1 MVSRMRAPFV
11 ACALMF
17 VVACG
22 ASDPPAQDPS
32 DASTDLGTATDGPA
46 TVDARADGASDGVAP
61 PPDASSLVD
70 DLLAKVATCKQVS
83 AGKFKT
89 DDQTNLPENI
99 PICGLVGAVFWQAD
113 MDIDCDGKTTA
124 QCNSTTDPSYQN
136 QTAATD
142 SQGNPLDAAALPY
155 VVIPSNGTRFNYTNA
170 GLKMGSVVL
179 VIYGGKIEYGILGDT
194 GPTNIIGEA
203 SYAMAKNL
211 GINPDPKVGGVDKGV
226 TYIAFTGTAAVVKK
240 KEDHAEAVTLGGTL
254 TADLLKNN

>member
-1 MVSRMRAPFV
+1 MRFPFA
-11 ACALMF
+11 ACALLGA
-17 VVACG
+17 VIACG
-22 ASDPPAQDPS
+22 ASDPPAQNPN
-32 DASTDLGTATDGPA
+32 DASSDLGVSPDVASGPDA
-46 TVDARADGASDGVAP
+46 SVDASGDVVSAGDGAA
-61 PPDASSLVD
+61 DASSLVA

-89 DDQTNLPENI
+89 DDQVNLPENI
-99 PICGLVGAVFWQAD
+99 PVCGLVGAVFWQAD

-124 QCNSTTDPSYQN
+124 QCNSTTDPAYQN

-155 VVIPSNGTRFNYTNA
+155 VVVPGNGTRFNYTNA
-170 GLKMGSVVL
+170 GLKMGSVVA

-194 GPTNIIGEA
+194 GPVNIIGEA

-226 TYIAFTGTAAVVKK
+226 TYIAFTGTTAVVKK
-240 KEDHAEAVTLGGTL
+240 KEDHTEAVTLGGTL
-254 TADLLKNN
+254 SADLLKNN